1 MSDPPA
7 VTDNFMVNF
16 PGFSIQG
23 YRVGVVPEPQTVVL
37 GLLGCAA
44 VLWLPRRPA
53 R

>member
-1 MSDPPA
+1 MSNPPA
-7 VTDNFMVNF
+7 AADNFMVNF
-16 PGFSIQG
+16 QGFSITCM
-23 YRVGVVPEPQTVVL
+23 PEPQTVAL